1 MRRYLTICAVLF
13 LMIGSMASVSAHGS
27 AVQTEG
33 EGQGTDQQGGQQGPS
48 RDRDDDDRDEDD
60 GDGRGNNGGNNGD
73 GRGDN
78 GNNGNDDDDDDLPRR
93 GNSQNIPNG
102 RAASYI
108 NRDTGAATENPDV
121 DAGSN
126 CFNPDQFDQQQ
137 LSPSGTATKN
147 VHNDACFL
155 DSRGNFVDG
164 PASFQSFGVGF
175 ISACPDPDGAG
186 PKFAVLSDTN
196 GDGRAD
202 LCFQSG
208 YQETGKAG
216 DEEFHA
222 RMNNTMTPGTQ
233 QVVWCADADMNGCGD
248 ERNKAGITIE
258 WRP

>member
-1 MRRYLTICAVLF
+1 MRRYLTVFAVLF
-13 LMIGSMASVSAHGS
+13 LMIGSMASVSAHGND
-27 AVQTEG
+27 AQTEG
-33 EGQGTDQQGGQQGPS
+33 EGQGTGQQGGQQGPS
-48 RDRDDDDRDEDD
+48 RDRDRDGDDDRG
-60 GDGRGNNGGNNGD
+60 GDN
-73 GRGDN
+73 GDN
-78 GNNGNDDDDDDLPRR
+78 GNNGNDNGNGNSQDPPRR
-93 GNSQNIPNG
+93 GNSQSILNG

-121 DAGSN
+121 NVGSN
-126 CFNPDQFDQQQ
+126 CFNPDQYDQQK
-137 LSPSGTATKN
+137 LSPAGTATNN
-147 VHNDACFL
+147 VHNDACFV
-155 DSRGNFVDG
+155 DNRGGFVDG

-186 PKFAVLSDTN
+186 PKYAVLSDTN

-208 YQETGKAG
+208 YQDGKGAG

-222 RMNNTMTPGTQ
+222 RMNNTTTPGTQ

-258 WRP
+258 WGQ